1 MGRSFGIG
9 WRQAYNLARVWE
21 VYFRGEKGEYCNQLQ
36 NCSLQEVTWYI
47 VASETEAPHFWLAY
61 AEDRKAEDPSYSV
74 ADFREEIRI
83 AGAKTDDP
91 LFPESDPQR
100 CRWLR
105 VYCTKLRRVVR
116 PGDCPGCETGV
127 PSTAEAVL

>member
-1 MGRSFGIG
+1 M
-9 WRQAYNLARVWE
+9 
-21 VYFRGEKGEYCNQLQ
+21 YFRGENGEFCNQLQ

-74 ADFREEIRI
+74 ADFREEIHI
-83 AGAKTDDP
+83 AGAGKDDP
-91 LFPESDPQR
+91 LFPESDSQR

-116 PGDCPGCETGV
+116 PGDCPGCDTGV